1 RPRWLWFG
9 RKRSASGGQCDWNS
23 LPGGRPDREAG
34 GNCARPYTGY
44 GEDGRSRRY
53 HDSSIFGAR
62 REIEAAP
69 ANLAVSISPRH
80 RHPRSH
86 RHHHHRC
93 CCRCHKETARDRR
106 CDPCGHEIPSLPCTA
121 TLAPY
126 CGMDIRWPCSAHPPL
141 SLIKKRRRTRLAT
154 ILICGSP
161 ADGFQIIGL
170 FADRDDARSYAE
182 ALMRTRRRRRRLI
195 LLRAQDPSRPLAQR
209 PTCPIP
215 RPFSAAPSP
224 GG

>member
-1 RPRWLWFG
+1 MSTRPSLEEIMG
-9 RKRSASGGQCDWNS
+9 RKMQR
-23 LPGGRPDREAG
+23 
-34 GNCARPYTGY
+34 
-44 GEDGRSRRY
+44 
-53 HDSSIFGAR
+53 
-62 REIEAAP
+62 
-69 ANLAVSISPRH
+69 
-80 RHPRSH
+80 
-86 RHHHHRC
+86 
-93 CCRCHKETARDRR
+93 
-106 CDPCGHEIPSLPCTA
+106 
-121 TLAPY
+121 
-126 CGMDIRWPCSAHPPL
+126 AHPPL

-209 PTCPIP
+209 PPCPIP

-224 GG
+224 GGRLRAMK